1 MVIIRVFFILAGVAL
16 VAWLL
21 YALGPVILMFVLSIF
36 FCYMLAPLVRLFSQP
51 LYLGNRELKLSRS
64 VALLLVYMVVGTILY
79 MGVRLLWPLFS
90 EQITEFAAYVRSGAA
105 SAQTLFDDAD
115 SWLSHLRLPDNF
127 KENLATGLTNV
138 MEQIALLLPGVV
150 TGVLSYLTY
159 LTWLI
164 IVPILSF
171 FLLKDAEAIERGL
184 IELIPNERLQRRTHW
199 LLRDVSRTLAAYIR
213 AQITAC
219 IEIGALVT
227 VGFALIG
234 APYAIVFGV
243 VAGLFEF
250 FPMIGPLM
258 FAIISFGISLT
269 ISVKMALGVAIFLAV
284 LRVVQDYIIYPR
296 IVGQGV
302 KMHPLVVILAIL
314 GGIEVGGIFGVF
326 LSIPIV
332 ALLIVVYNHYLAYKG
347 VQNIGD
353 VQGMEAAGV
362 EPLAQAAPS
371 SQTTAVKD
379 S

>member
-1 MVIIRVFFILAGVAL
+1 MVIIRIFFILASLAL
-16 VAWLL
+16 VLWLL
-21 YALGPVILMFVLSIF
+21 YALGSVLLMLVLSIF
-36 FCYMLAPLVRLFSQP
+36 FCYMIAPLVRLFSQP
-51 LYLGNRELKLSRS
+51 LYLGNREVRLSRS
-64 VALLLVYMVVGTILY
+64 VSILLVYLLVGTIFY
-79 MGVRLLWPLFS
+79 VGVRLIWPLFS
-90 EQITEFAAYVRSGAA
+90 EQITDLAAYVRSGTV
-105 SAQTLFDDAD
+105 SAQKLFNDAD
-115 SWLSHLRLPDNF
+115 SWLNHLRLPDNM
-127 KENLATGLTNV
+127 KENLASGLTNV
-138 MEQIALLLPGVV
+138 MEEVALLLPGVV

-171 FLLKDAEAIERGL
+171 FLMKDAESIERGL
-184 IELIPNERLQRRTHW
+184 VQLIPNERLQRRTHW

-227 VGFALIG
+227 LGFAVIG

-258 FAIISFGISLT
+258 FAIISFGIALT
-269 ISVKMALGVAIFLAV
+269 LSVKMALGVAIFLAV

-314 GGIEVGGIFGVF
+314 GGIEVGGLVGVF

-332 ALLIVVYNHYLAYKG
+332 ALMIVVYNHYLAYKG
-347 VQNIGD
+347 LQSLGD
-353 VQGMEAAGV
+353 IQGAEALTV

-371 SQTTAVKD
+371 GQTTAVKEN
-379 S
+379 

>member
-1 MVIIRVFFILAGVAL
+1 
-16 VAWLL
+16 
-21 YALGPVILMFVLSIF
+21 
-36 FCYMLAPLVRLFSQP
+36 
-51 LYLGNRELKLSRS
+51 
-64 VALLLVYMVVGTILY
+64 MVVGTILY